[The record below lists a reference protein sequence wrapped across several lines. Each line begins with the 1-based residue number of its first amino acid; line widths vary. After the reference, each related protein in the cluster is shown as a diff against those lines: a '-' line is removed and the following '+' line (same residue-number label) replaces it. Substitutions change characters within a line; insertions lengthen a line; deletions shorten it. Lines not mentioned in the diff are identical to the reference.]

1 MRIAFILL
9 LAIVLLLAF
18 ALPLR
23 AADFELGFRHLS
35 MTPRG
40 DGAFDGGE
48 LEIVSSRGFGATAE
62 VFWTPRISTQL
73 AATFLNPAA
82 FLYPANPPPNDLDL
96 ATLGIDTYS
105 LTARYHFAPDRR
117 ISAFAGAGG
126 AIVILGNLDDR
137 FADQLE
143 MTFNRETAL
152 LIEGGIRY
160 RLFPNVIIDAA
171 VSYMPLEATPNH
183 VRNETTVALPA
194 SVKLDPLTVSAGA
207 AWRF

>member
-1 MRIAFILL
+1 MRIAF
-9 LAIVLLLAF
+9 VLLLAL

-96 ATLGIDTYS
+96 ATFGIDTYS
-105 LTARYHFAPDRR
+105 LTARYHFAPDRHL
-117 ISAFAGAGG
+117 SAFAGAGG

-143 MTFNRETAL
+143 MTFDRETAL
-152 LIEGGIRY
+152 LVEGGIRY
-160 RLFPNVIIDAA
+160 RLFPNVIIDAT
-171 VSYMPLEATPNH
+171 VSYMPLEATPKH
-183 VRNETTVALPA
+183 VRNETTVTLPA
-194 SVKLDPLTVSAGA
+194 IVKLDPLTVSVGA